1 MQIAGTGQKSPISLN
16 RQPQAYWLSK
26 MAMLGTRTRR
36 STNKALEGLD
46 GYKWHL
52 NRISSWLR
60 GPLLRFYGIFWRA
73 V

>member
-46 GYKWHL
+46 AYKWNL
-52 NRISSWLR
+52 NRISS
-60 GPLLRFYGIFWRA
+60 
-73 V
+73 